1 MPHRVLFAVVA
12 GASACAAPAHVVSL
26 EPAGGPAS
34 PAANT
39 VIEVA
44 SASATVADPL
54 RVRGSDVVYTGLESA
69 LGLSIAA
76 SLVSWGTSH
85 RADAAAHGGWTLSIE
100 VTRADAEL
108 QEELQ
113 GSARLLVDVDVRAT
127 LRTRRG
133 NTYLGQ
139 TQAGCRESGLVPA
152 ERGAAV
158 LSRCMARIGRDLA
171 GWLDGGVSLDAP
183 PEPDP
188 G

>member
-1 MPHRVLFAVVA
+1 MPHRALFAVVA
-12 GASACAAPAHVVSL
+12 GASACAPATHVVSL
-26 EPAGGPAS
+26 EPAGGAAS

-44 SASATVADPL
+44 SGSATVADPL
-54 RVRGSDVVYTGLESA
+54 RIRGSDVVYTGLESA

-76 SLVSWGTSH
+76 SLVPWGTSH
-85 RADAAAHGGWTLSIE
+85 RTDAAAHGGWTLSIE

-108 QEELQ
+108 QD
-113 GSARLLVDVDVRAT
+113 GARLLVDVDVRAT

-152 ERGAAV
+152 DRGAAV

-171 GWLDGGVSLDAP
+171 GWLDGGVSLNP
-183 PEPDP
+183 PPDPDP